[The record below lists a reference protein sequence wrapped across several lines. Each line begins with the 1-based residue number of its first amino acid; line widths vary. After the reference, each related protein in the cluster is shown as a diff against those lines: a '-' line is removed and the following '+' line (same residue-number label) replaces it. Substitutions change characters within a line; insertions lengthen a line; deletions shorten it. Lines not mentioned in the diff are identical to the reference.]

1 MKLVLAKK
9 KKMRFHNHR
18 CKLTR
23 QTGRGIGGIFVKV
36 LSALRRLIVPNVKKL
51 VSSNVGKAVGKAAA
65 EGALAFGS
73 DIISGKKAKEAGK
86 ANLQEGI
93 RKIQESVS
101 KLSEKKQPKKT
112 KSVKRK
118 RVIFKTKP
126 SSPFFG
132 P

>member
-1 MKLVLAKK
+1 M
-9 KKMRFHNHR
+9 
-18 CKLTR
+18 
-23 QTGRGIGGIFVKV
+23 KV

-118 RVIFKTKP
+118 RVILKTKP